1 MHIEFRQAATDEWR
15 IIQTIAQ
22 ATWPVTYGQ
31 LLPAGQL
38 EYMLDLIYSEKSIK
52 QQMEREHQFSIGYHA
67 GEPLGFAS
75 VEKKFKSPA
84 NFMIHKLYVLPSFQ
98 RSGIGKEFLN
108 YLTMLAK
115 QTAHDTLML
124 KVFVKNQNA
133 IRFYQH
139 LGFHSIGKE
148 ATELGNGYTVKDY
161 VMIRKIRNGLI
172 T

>member
-1 MHIEFRQAATDEWR
+1 MHIEFSQAAPGEWK
-15 IIQTIAQ
+15 IIQTIAH

-38 EYMLDLIYSEKSIK
+38 EYMLDLIYSEESIK

-75 VEKKFKSPA
+75 VEKQYISPA

-98 RSGIGKEFLN
+98 GKGIGKIFLD
-108 YLTMLAK
+108 YLTMLAR

-133 IRFYQH
+133 TRFYQH
-139 LGFHSIGKE
+139 LGFQSIGE
-148 ATELGNGYTVKDY
+148 EMSELGKGYTVKDY
-161 VMIRKIRNGLI
+161 IMIKKIGNGPLS
-172 T
+172 

>member
-1 MHIEFRQAATDEWR
+1 MDIEFSQAAPSEWK
-15 IIQTIAQ
+15 IIQTIAHT
-22 ATWPVTYGQ
+22 TWPVTYGQ

-38 EYMLDLIYSEKSIK
+38 EYMLNLIYSKNSIE

-75 VEKKFKSPA
+75 VEKQYKLPT

-98 RSGIGKEFLN
+98 GKGIGKIFLD
-108 YLTMLAK
+108 YLKMLAR

-139 LGFHSIGKE
+139 LGFHSIGE
-148 ATELGNGYTVKDY
+148 EVSELGNGYTVKDY
-161 VMIRKIRNGLI
+161 VMLKGI
-172 T
+172 